1 MSDENEVK
9 DNDSEQDREEKS
21 KPNQFSS
28 ENQPKNR
35 GRPKNIFGPLARAND
50 LTNDDVK
57 KIFKNL
63 LTSRPEDLNKII
75 EKYPT
80 VLTIATA
87 NILAQEM
94 KGELTGRWEPTG
106 RKIPELDGKGRPK
119 TDKEGKIIMVDE
131 VRPERKRSYEMVK
144 YMIDRCFGKPI
155 QTDIVLSS
163 VSPETEKVIMRIFSS
178 AKDESEQIQPTIIE
192 PQIEYIEDEDE

>member
-1 MSDENEVK
+1 MGSISGK
-9 DNDSEQDREEKS
+9 PLHRFTSEEQPEK
-21 KPNQFSS
+21 
-28 ENQPKNR
+28 R
-35 GRPKNIFGPLARAND
+35 GRPKNIFGPLAKAND

-63 LTSRPEDLNKII
+63 LTSRPEEINQVI

-94 KGELTGRWEPTG
+94 KGELTGRYEAV
-106 RKIPELDGKGRPK
+106 LDKEGNQKF
-119 TDKEGKIIMVDE
+119 DKEGKPIM
-131 VRPERKRSYEMVK
+131 RQERKRSYDMVK

-155 QTDIVLSS
+155 QTDVVIGSG
-163 VSPETEKVIMRIFSS
+163 VSERTEILIAQIFNNV
-178 AKDESEQIQPTIIE
+178 AEESNCIEPLIIE
-192 PQIEYIEDEDE
+192 PQIEYTENDEL